1 MWECIEDVDLRLD
14 LEAAS
19 ERLTDKQRQVVVLY
33 LAGYTQA
40 EIGVALGIARTS
52 VRDHIAGAK
61 GKFHEFVN

>member
-40 EIGVALGIARTS
+40 EIGTVLETGKAAVCRCLQRARALIS
-52 VRDHIAGAK
+52 EVM
-61 GKFHEFVN
+61 